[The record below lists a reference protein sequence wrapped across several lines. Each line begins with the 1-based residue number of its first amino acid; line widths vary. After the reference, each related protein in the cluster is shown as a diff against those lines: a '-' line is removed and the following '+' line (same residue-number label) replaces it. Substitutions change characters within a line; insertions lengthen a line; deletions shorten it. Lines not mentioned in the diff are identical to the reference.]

1 LPFCG
6 KRATVGFRTGALLA
20 AGEQFLYFVL
30 GAMGDLGRLLGWV
43 GACLAV
49 AIAGMTT
56 AFFLIR
62 RRIVERVRVDLG
74 TTNLLL
80 ATTARVG
87 ENGKV
92 HDGETASH
100 HSATGILMLL
110 SSGLYFHS
118 WIGEREVFVPGSSI
132 SWIGVSDA
140 RAVPRNERHRIVVR
154 FLNASGKEDG
164 ISIRLLY
171 PGQWVDAIKT
181 HLITRAS

>member
-1 LPFCG
+1 
-6 KRATVGFRTGALLA
+6 
-20 AGEQFLYFVL
+20 
-30 GAMGDLGRLLGWV
+30 MGDVGRLLGWV

-56 AFFLIR
+56 AFFVLR
-62 RRIVERVRVDLG
+62 RRIVSRVRVDLG
-74 TTNLLL
+74 TTSLLL

-87 ENGKV
+87 ANGNAHNGKS
-92 HDGETASH
+92 AA

-118 WIGEREVFVPGSSI
+118 WIGDREVFVPGSSI

-140 RAVPRNERHRIVVR
+140 RGVRRVERHRIVVR
-154 FLNASGKEDG
+154 FLNSSGKEDG